1 MGWLG
6 GGAVVGGCGWLV
18 RMVAVG
24 WRVVGVLVVCPL
36 GLMGEK
42 NIWMLVWDCRR
53 RVLDGQA
60 GRLSGALGHVLQLC
74 VPLSWVCR

>member
-6 GGAVVGGCGWLV
+6 EGAVVGGCGWSV

-36 GLMGEK
+36 ELMGRSTFGCWFGTVGDGS
-42 NIWMLVWDCRR
+42 WM
-53 RVLDGQA
+53 
-60 GRLSGALGHVLQLC
+60 GRLGGCQGALGHVWQRC
-74 VPLSWVCR
+74 VSLSWVC

>member
-6 GGAVVGGCGWLV
+6 GGAVVGGCGWSV

-24 WRVVGVLVVCPL
+24 WRVVGVLVVCPF

-42 NIWMLVWDCRR
+42 YI
-53 RVLDGQA
+53 
-60 GRLSGALGHVLQLC
+60 
-74 VPLSWVCR
+74 